1 MTSNNISTFLLFF
14 FLGIVGFSWYL
25 NGGWQFL
32 NTHIEEHVGEYTDI
46 HFDNPYNQPES
57 PYKQLDR
64 NYDTLKNDES
74 SSAGVRNN
82 DEYRLEQMKNSIVWV
97 KYEVT
102 GKNPDGS
109 YFESGGT
116 GSGVIVG
123 NKSNVLKIFTNRHVV
138 DCEFNDINCF
148 QRISEK
154 VEVRTQD
161 GRIHQVDKVSFSKSD
176 IDLALLTIKTSNSL
190 NYPTPFYVDEFDIND
205 KVIAVGYPS
214 YAQNVVEFS
223 VSYGRITKIKE
234 VLSQSTGFG
243 FRVIES
249 DVYTSFGSSGGGLF
263 DERGN
268 LIGINTWRAPGD
280 SIAIDLS
287 SITEDNFVSCS
298 DDSFFADGNCY
309 GFGEREQ
316 VMDIN
321 RRYYDVCDEFY
332 CESQKMIGKDPRCAK
347 EGYVFGSDGY
357 CHQTCGSPTRYT
369 TDPNAICYK
378 NRLFSC
384 PSDKYLF
391 RDGTCRVYE

>member
-1 MTSNNISTFLLFF
+1 
-14 FLGIVGFSWYL
+14 
-25 NGGWQFL
+25 
-32 NTHIEEHVGEYTDI
+32 VGEYTDI
-46 HFDNPYNQPES
+46 HFDNPYKQPDKNYDSLKIDES
-57 PYKQLDR
+57 PPADVR
-64 NYDTLKNDES
+64 KN
-74 SSAGVRNN
+74 A
-82 DEYRLEQMKNSIVWV
+82 EYRLEQMKKSIVWV

-116 GSGVIVG
+116 GSGVIIS
-123 NKSNVLKIFTNRHVV
+123 NKDNLLKIFTNRHVV

-176 IDLALLTIKTSNSL
+176 IDIALLTIKTSNSL
-190 NYPTPFYVDEFDIND
+190 NYPTAFYVNEFDIND
-205 KVIAVGYPS
+205 KVVAVGYPS
-214 YAQNVVEFS
+214 YARNVVEFS
-223 VSYGRITKIKE
+223 VSYGRITDIKE

-263 DERGN
+263 DEQGN

-280 SIAIDLS
+280 SVAIDVS
-287 SITEDNFVSCS
+287 SINEGGFGYCP
-298 DDSFFADGNCY
+298 DDSYFADGKCY
-309 GFGEREQ
+309 GFGERGQ
-316 VMDIN
+316 VMDDN

-332 CESQKMIGKDPRCAK
+332 CESQKMIGKDPRCAN

-378 NRLFSC
+378 NRLVSC
-384 PSDKYLF
+384 LSTRRIF
-391 RDGTCRVYE
+391 I